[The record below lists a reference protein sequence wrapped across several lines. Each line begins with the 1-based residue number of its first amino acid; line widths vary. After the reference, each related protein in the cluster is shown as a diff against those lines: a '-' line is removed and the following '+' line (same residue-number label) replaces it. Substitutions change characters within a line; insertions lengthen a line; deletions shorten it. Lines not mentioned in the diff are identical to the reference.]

1 VLLTHIVF
9 NHEFKSEMVRDR
21 VGIRA
26 GAEICRVRAGCVECR
41 AASWAGNRTQSASL
55 PKTLAGAGGMNDLTG
70 FAELLG
76 VILSVF
82 AGYFAAMRS
91 VNKRLIELEKHVA
104 VLIDRNQLEA
114 LIELEKKVAVLIDRD
129 RRKRLGDYKTESEN
143 GG

>member
-1 VLLTHIVF
+1 
-9 NHEFKSEMVRDR
+9 
-21 VGIRA
+21 
-26 GAEICRVRAGCVECR
+26 
-41 AASWAGNRTQSASL
+41 
-55 PKTLAGAGGMNDLTG
+55 MNDLTG